1 MYTSSVKSVLVLLLV
16 VCLGGA
22 LPVWSQSTS
31 SGTVAGSVADQ
42 SNATVPSATV
52 ALTDS
57 STNVARTTTT
67 NKDGRYIFVDVT
79 PGVYN
84 ISVTKSGFATTKT
97 EKQEVRVGES
107 LTVNLSL
114 QVGGANVVVEVS

>member
-1 MYTSSVKSVLVLLLV
+1 MYTRSVKSVLVLLLV

-42 SNATVPSATV
+42 SNAMVPSATV

-107 LTVNLSL
+107 LTV
-114 QVGGANVVVEVS
+114 